1 MTEFGYYFI
10 FGFLIISFFSIYIG
24 KKWTAR
30 LQHSDQD
37 QSLIQ
42 TQTAHQTKRAFQTQS
57 NTHIPPSTR
66 STVKITQSLFQ
77 ILICFSLFSISL
89 STSYILSSS
98 IYQTLSG
105 DRYTAQVTHY
115 TSEWVENTDRDSSG
129 NTVTTRTLMHLP
141 YVSFKNQQGILVND
155 IPLNISSGREPIIGE
170 QIQISYNPNTHHAFE
185 YSLKS
190 LILYSM
196 FSLFNLILWFLS
208 TWIILYSLNYNT
220 AKFIDFAIFLI
231 LRIITPIA
239 STAMFASFL
248 YVLFEYFFLGNP
260 QQFPIWVVAICVLFS
275 VFLLPLIYSF
285 VFQRP
290 LNHSK
295 EEPPSEH

>member
-30 LQHSDQD
+30 LQ
-37 QSLIQ
+37 L
-42 TQTAHQTKRAFQTQS
+42 S
-57 NTHIPPSTR
+57 NDSPSTTLTR
-66 STVKITQSLFQ
+66 TKTSHSLFQ

-105 DRYTAQVTHY
+105 DRYTAKVTRY
-115 TSEWVENTDRDSSG
+115 TSEWVE

-155 IPLNISSGREPIIGE
+155 IALNISSGREPIIGE

-185 YSLKS
+185 YSLIKKFNS
-190 LILYSM
+190 LAYLVY
-196 FSLFNLILWFLS
+196 LI
-208 TWIILYSLNYNT
+208 
-220 AKFIDFAIFLI
+220 
-231 LRIITPIA
+231 
-239 STAMFASFL
+239 
-248 YVLFEYFFLGNP
+248 
-260 QQFPIWVVAICVLFS
+260 
-275 VFLLPLIYSF
+275 
-285 VFQRP
+285 
-290 LNHSK
+290 
-295 EEPPSEH
+295 